1 MTPDDPLPVP
11 SKWSWMRI
19 YLICALPA
27 VASSVLYVLNEHP
40 AYLWDWGG
48 YWKAYAD
55 YGQTSLESP
64 ARWLS
69 RVFESVRG
77 DDYNPSGVVPL
88 TPVYWIFGGGRAFY
102 VAAIIAVYL
111 VPAALIAARLAQT
124 SLGDL
129 APLRPLAMFAALVFP
144 VFWNAALRGMIDVAG
159 LIPLGLATL
168 LALRTS
174 FLSRATL
181 KEAIWFGL
189 LLWATFLLRRWY
201 AFAIVALI
209 LSSSAAAVL
218 VILTNR
224 RPVVT
229 ELRRTILRYS
239 VAGIFFVLALIIF
252 QGDLARRI
260 LQTSYSDAYSA
271 YQSDAASQISLYAG
285 YFGYLALGLVA
296 LGLLVDLM
304 QRRMTSLFMFLT
316 AVLTALLFS
325 RVQAPSL
332 QHLLPVGLFLF
343 PGFYSGLAF
352 IHDRLGPARPVLWL
366 LLALNFISTYLPD
379 RWDVAGQARVL
390 FPRIHTP
397 PLYLENFAE
406 YQRLIADLKALDPEK
421 KVAVFASSP
430 ILSDSLLAV
439 LSPDLEHRIELVSQV
454 DSRDGFRWT
463 SLMADYFVVAQPTPL
478 HLNPPDQRVIQYPAD
493 EISQGTGIGA
503 AMSAL
508 PESYALAGGVTARI
522 YARVR
527 PLALQDISP
536 LADRFLAA
544 YPDWRGPSD
553 GDLGALLGTSA
564 QPGDVEGAEPSAR

>member
-1 MTPDDPLPVP
+1 MTPHEPLPV
-11 SKWSWMRI
+11 SAKWSWMRI

-27 VASSVLYVLNEHP
+27 VAFSVLYVLNEHP

-48 YWKAYAD
+48 YWNAYAD

-69 RVFESVRG
+69 RVVQSVRG

-88 TPVYWIFGGGRAFY
+88 TPVYWIFGGGREFY

-129 APLRPLAMFAALVFP
+129 SPLRPLAVFAALAFP

-168 LALRTS
+168 LVLRTS

-201 AFAIVALI
+201 AFAVVALI
-209 LSSSAAAVL
+209 LTSGAAALL
-218 VILTNR
+218 VIMKNH

-239 VAGIFFVLALIIF
+239 VAGIFFLVALIVF
-252 QGDLARRI
+252 QGDLVRKI

-271 YQSDAASQISLYAG
+271 YQSDAAWQISQYTG
-285 YFGYLALGLVA
+285 YFGYLALGLAA

-304 QRRMTSLFMFLT
+304 QRRMKSLFLFCT
-316 AVLTALLFS
+316 AVLTALLFA

-343 PGFYSGLAF
+343 PGFYAGLAF
-352 IHDRLGPARPVLWL
+352 LHDRLGPARPVLWL
-366 LLALNFISTYLPD
+366 LLALNFVSTYLPD
-379 RWDVAGQARVL
+379 RWEVADQARVL
-390 FPRIHTP
+390 FPQIHTP
-397 PLYLENFAE
+397 PLYLENYAE
-406 YQRLIADLKALDPEK
+406 YQRLLADLKALDPEK

-430 ILSDSLLAV
+430 ILSDSLLAA
-439 LSPDLEHRIELVSQV
+439 LSPDLNHRIEWISQV
-454 DSRDGFRWT
+454 DSRDGFRWA
-463 SLMADYFVVAQPTPL
+463 SLMADYFVVGQPTPL
-478 HLNPPDQRVIQYPAD
+478 HLNPPDQRVIQFPAD

-508 PESYALAGGVTARI
+508 PDSYALAGGVTARI

-527 PLALQDISP
+527 PLGLQDVSP
-536 LADRFLAA
+536 LAERFFAA
-544 YPDWRGPSD
+544 YPDWRGASE
-553 GDLGALLGTSA
+553 GDLGALLGTMA
-564 QPGDVEGAEPSAR
+564 QPGEGAGQSAQ